1 MDFSNTLPVEG
12 GSESGFGL
20 EKNPPHVFTGTK
32 APPSDITSDAEAPRC
47 RNVRWTPLRCAKYDY
62 ILHVISLTL
71 GTFCFIAYV
80 YDLAKSASYHVKLPV
95 GLLVVDDLSIAFLAI
110 SNGWSL
116 VYFVTGM
123 YTRMSKGEM
132 SRKWP
137 SIFDLVLH
145 CLLLGMA
152 DTTLAMRSGQG
163 NCDKNGPVGGCLA
176 SRRALMIATGV
187 VLIIVR

>member
-12 GSESGFGL
+12 GSESGFHS

-32 APPSDITSDAEAPRC
+32 APPSDIISDVEAPRC